1 MGCEKVIASNTP
13 EKEGITQEKLKPE
26 DRKSKCSSLVFSSGS
41 SDLARFETNF
51 EEETTSNT
59 PVCI

>member
-26 DRKSKCSSLVFSSGS
+26 DRKSK
-41 SDLARFETNF
+41 
-51 EEETTSNT
+51 
-59 PVCI
+59 